1 MDGKTLKAKREDVL
15 RILNS
20 KKAAV
25 EPFYLVVVSLNLYTM
40 KETFVDIE
48 LFKIM

>member
-1 MDGKTLKAKREDVL
+1 MELL
-15 RILNS
+15 
-20 KKAAV
+20 
-25 EPFYLVVVSLNLYTM
+25 YLVVVSLNLYTM